1 MTEPTLNNE
10 YMDTGALTEEAVPVL
25 EDSFEEPEPTPEPY
39 QEAPGSPSSA
49 AVDEPALPTPDG
61 SGPTASSLPEGAEI
75 FADPKD
81 AEPKPLDQ
89 SEGTNSSLPTG
100 ASVKE

>member
-1 MTEPTLNNE
+1 MTDPLSNE
-10 YMDTGALTEEAVPVL
+10 YMDTGALTENAVPENV
-25 EDSFEEPEPTPEPY
+25 DSVQEPASVPEPY

-49 AVDEPALPTPDG
+49 SVTEPALPSPDG
-61 SGPTASSLPEGAEI
+61 SGPTASELPQGAEI

-89 SEGTNSSLPTG
+89 SEGTNSSLPAG
-100 ASVKE
+100 VRVQE